1 MRIATHERNPDMHD
15 TRYSIFIS
23 STFEDLKAER
33 QAVQDVVISAGDFPV
48 QMESFPA
55 ADEDQFDFIKALI
68 DKCDYYV
75 LIVAG
80 RYGNPSEDGMSYT
93 EKEYRYAVY
102 KNIPIL
108 VMLHGDRGSIPAR
121 MSEDTTEGKKRLD
134 AFVTEVEKNRL
145 RKTWKTPDALK
156 LAVREALDYVKAT
169 KPAVGWVR
177 GDALAS
183 VEALEELNEV
193 RKENAKF
200 RDAIGSLEIELALPP
215 IPAAD
220 DPINIEI
227 LPNARLQ
234 RDGSPYR
241 SSATVCTTWIATFP
255 IFFNNL
261 KWSTNDW
268 NSDGAYYIE
277 DDKSCVEIGSAIAGE
292 AGSLD
297 ASNAFKIGKSTLNR
311 LMSYYIEAGL
321 MNAVGAERAFTETAQ
336 RVARRHSI
344 VGGSPS
350 AFKVIRGEITLTSAT
365 ALSSDLNDDIPF

>member
-1 MRIATHERNPDMHD
+1 MHD
-15 TRYSIFIS
+15 KRYSIFIS
-23 STFEDLKAER
+23 STFEDLKAEH
-33 QAVQDVVISAGDFPV
+33 QAVQDAVISAGDFPV

-80 RYGNPSEDGMSYT
+80 RYGAITDDGMSYT
-93 EKEYRYAVY
+93 EKEYRYAVS
-102 KNIPIL
+102 KGIPVL
-108 VMLHGDRGSIPAR
+108 VMLHGNRGSIPANK
-121 MSEDTTEGKKRLD
+121 SEDSAEGKMRLA
-134 AFVTEVEKNRL
+134 AFVATVEKSRL
-145 RKTWKTPDALK
+145 RKTWTTSDGLK
-156 LAVREALDYVKAT
+156 LAVREALEHAKAT

-177 GDALAS
+177 GDAIAS
-183 VEALEELNEV
+183 MEALEELNEV

-220 DPINIEI
+220 DPIQIDL
-227 LPNARLQ
+227 LPNTIRQAHGLRY
-234 RDGSPYR
+234 GST
-241 SSATVCTTWIATFP
+241 ATVRTTWIAAFP

-261 KWSTNDW
+261 QCGTSDW
-268 NSDGAYYIE
+268 NNEYAYYLKDE
-277 DDKSCVEIGSAIAGE
+277 ESRVEIGSAIASMVE
-292 AGSLD
+292 PIDTSK
-297 ASNAFKIGKSTLNR
+297 AFKISKWMLDR

-344 VGGSPS
+344 AGASPF
-350 AFKVIRGEITLTSAT
+350 AFKLISGEITVTSPT
-365 ALSSDLNDDIPF
+365 APRPDYDDAIPF

>member
-1 MRIATHERNPDMHD
+1 MHD
-15 TRYSIFIS
+15 KRYSVFIS

-55 ADEDQFDFIKALI
+55 ADEDQFEFIKALI

-80 RYGNPSEDGMSYT
+80 RYGAPAEDGMSYT
-93 EKEYRYAVY
+93 EKEYRYAVS
-102 KNIPIL
+102 KGVPVL
-108 VMLHGDRGSIPAR
+108 VMLHGDQGSIPANK
-121 MSEDTTEGKKRLD
+121 SENSAEGKKRLA
-134 AFVTEVEKNRL
+134 AFVTAVETNRL
-145 RKTWKTPDALK
+145 RKTWVTPDGLK
-156 LAVREALDYVKAT
+156 LAVREALEHAKAT

-177 GDALAS
+177 GDTIAS
-183 VEALEELNEV
+183 MEALEELNEV

-220 DPINIEI
+220 DPIFIDL
-227 LPNARLQ
+227 LPNTGGRGY
-234 RDGSPYR
+234 GSAYG
-241 SSATVCTTWIATFP
+241 STATISTTWIAAFP

-261 KWSTNDW
+261 QWSTSDW
-268 NSDGAYYIE
+268 NNEYAYYIK
-277 DDKSCVEIGSAIAGE
+277 DDESCVEIGSAIAGVAE
-292 AGSLD
+292 AVDTSR
-297 ASNAFKIGKSTLNR
+297 AYKISKSTLDR

-321 MNAVGAERAFTETAQ
+321 MNAVGAEQAFTETAQ

-344 VGGSPS
+344 AGASPS
-350 AFKVIRGEITLTSAT
+350 AFKVISGKITLTSPT
-365 ALSSDLNDDIPF
+365 APRTDLSDEIPF

>member
-1 MRIATHERNPDMHD
+1 MLDK
-15 TRYSIFIS
+15 RYSVFIS
-23 STFEDLKAER
+23 STFEDLKTER

-55 ADEDQFDFIKALI
+55 ADEDQFQFIKALI

-80 RYGNPSEDGMSYT
+80 RYGALAEDGMSYT
-93 EKEYRYAVY
+93 EKEYRYAVS
-102 KNIPIL
+102 KGLPIL
-108 VMLHGDRGSIPAR
+108 VMLHGDRGSIPANK
-121 MSEDTTEGKKRLD
+121 SEESADGKKRLD
-134 AFVTEVEKNRL
+134 AFVAAVETNRL
-145 RKTWKTPDALK
+145 RKTWITPDGLK
-156 LAVREALDYVKAT
+156 LAVREALDNAKAT

-177 GDALAS
+177 GDAIAS
-183 VEALEELNEV
+183 MEALEELNEV

-220 DPINIEI
+220 DPITIDL
-227 LPNARLQ
+227 LPYT
-234 RDGSPYR
+234 DGRRY
-241 SSATVCTTWIATFP
+241 SSQYGGTATIHTTWISAFP

-268 NSDGAYYIE
+268 NNEFSYYINE
-277 DDKSCVEIGSAIAGE
+277 DESCVEIGSAIAGV
-292 AGSLD
+292 AGSVD
-297 ASNAFKIGKSTLNR
+297 TSRAFKISKSTLDR

-321 MNAVGAERAFTETAQ
+321 MNAVGAEQAFTETAQ

-344 VGGSPS
+344 AGGSPF
-350 AFKVIRGEITLTSAT
+350 AFKVTRGEIMLTASR
-365 ALSSDLNDDIPF
+365 SDLSDELPF